1 VRYEEIFMKIA
12 LLRCVAATAFL
23 LTASTL
29 AQNAKPAASEAKA
42 ANAASSSQV
51 RTGQAAFISSWKQE
65 QPGTRRKITL
75 ADLPQPY
82 ATKSVSN
89 SAHIVPRPDNIWP
102 KTVPGFKVE
111 LFATGLH
118 NPRKLLT
125 APNGDLFV
133 AEGVAG
139 DIRVFRGIDKNGKPE
154 KSEVFAS
161 GLHYPYGIAFYPP
174 GPNPKWVYIGNTSSV
189 VRFPY
194 HNGDMKARGQAQTI
208 VPELPTGGHSTRD
221 IVFSKDG
228 KTMFVAVGS
237 HSNHDDPDT
246 HPAEKHRAN
255 VLAFTPEGKD
265 LRVYASGIRNPAGMA
280 LNPTTGQLWVS
291 VNERDTLGNNLVPDY
306 ITHVQKSGFYGWPWF
321 YMGGHWDPTLKGKH
335 PELKDKVITPDVL
348 IQAHSASLGLT
359 FYEGHQFPAKYRG
372 DIFAAEHG
380 SWNRDPRAGYEV
392 ILVPL
397 KNGHASAVYED
408 FVTGFVLPNGDVW
421 GRPVGVAVAKDGSL
435 MVSDDASNSIWRV
448 VYVGK

>member
-1 VRYEEIFMKIA
+1 MKIVF
-12 LLRCVAATAFL
+12 LSCLAATACL
-23 LTASTL
+23 LAAPTL
-29 AQNAKPAASEAKA
+29 AQNAKPASHEATT
-42 ANAASSSQV
+42 ANGASSSQLH
-51 RTGQAAFISSWKQE
+51 TGQAAFISSWKQE

-82 ATKSVSN
+82 ATKSVN
-89 SAHIVPRPDNIWP
+89 NHADVVPRPDNVWP
-102 KTVPGFKVE
+102 KTLPGFKIE
-111 LFATGLH
+111 LYAGGLH

-133 AEGVAG
+133 AESVAG

-174 GPNPKWVYIGNTSSV
+174 GPNPKWVYIGNTGSV

-194 HNGDMKARGQAQTI
+194 RNGDMKARGEAETI

-306 ITHVQKSGFYGWPWF
+306 ITHVQKGGFYGWPWF

-335 PELKDKVITPDVL
+335 PELKNKVITPDVL
-348 IQAHSASLGLT
+348 IQPHSASLGLT
-359 FYEGHQFPAKYRG
+359 FYEGHRFPEKYRG

-397 KNGHASAVYED
+397 KNGRASGVYED
-408 FVTGFVLPNGDVW
+408 FVTGFVLPNGKVW